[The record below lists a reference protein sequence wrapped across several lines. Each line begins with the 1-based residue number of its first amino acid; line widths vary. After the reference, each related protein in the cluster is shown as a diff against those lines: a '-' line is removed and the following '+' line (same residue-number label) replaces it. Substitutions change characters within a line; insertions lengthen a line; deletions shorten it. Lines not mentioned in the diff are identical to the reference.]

1 MVAFFNGLLI
11 NLNMKKF
18 SLAFLLLVLFT
29 SNSLFAQKNLV
40 LNGGFE
46 DDFFGWN
53 NGGGAQQTPWDFK
66 SGKNSCAIVT
76 ANTDNWVGIDQT
88 VRIPKKVQDIEFSAW
103 IKTNNVVKGK
113 NDWDG
118 AVFTIV
124 FLDGDDKDMTSQDV
138 NIARLTGY
146 TPWTLYKKTIKMPDK
161 AYSFKI
167 LLAMGNASGT
177 LLVDDV
183 AAVKVD

>member
-1 MVAFFNGLLI
+1 
-11 NLNMKKF
+11 MKN
-18 SLAFLLLVLFT
+18 FLLAACAIVLFC

-53 NGGGAQQTPWDFK
+53 NGGVAQQTPWNFK

-76 ANTDNWVGIDQT
+76 NNADNWIGIDQT
-88 VRIPKKVQDIEFSAW
+88 VRIPKKAQDLEFSAW
-103 IKTNNVVKGK
+103 LKTTNVVKGK
-113 NDWDG
+113 DDWDG
-118 AVFTIV
+118 AIFTVVFV
-124 FLDGDDKDMTSQDV
+124 DVSDKEMPNQSI
-138 NIARLTGY
+138 NIARLTGSND
-146 TPWTLYKKTIKMPDK
+146 WAIYKKTLKIPDK

>member
-1 MVAFFNGLLI
+1 MKTLL
-11 NLNMKKF
+11 
-18 SLAFLLLVLFT
+18 LAFCTLVLFT
-29 SNSLFAQKNLV
+29 PVSLFAQKNLV

-46 DDFFGWN
+46 DEFFGWN
-53 NGGGAQQTPWDFK
+53 NNGGAQQTPWNFK

-76 ANTDNWVGIDQT
+76 PNTDNWVGIDQT

-103 IKTNNVVKGK
+103 IKTTNVVKGK

-118 AVFTIV
+118 AIFTVV
-124 FLDGDDKDMTSQDV
+124 FLDGDDKEINSQDV
-138 NIARLTGY
+138 NIARLTGSND
-146 TPWTLYKKTIKMPDK
+146 WAVYKKTIKMPEK

>member
-1 MVAFFNGLLI
+1 
-11 NLNMKKF
+11 MKTIL
-18 SLAFLLLVLFT
+18 LAFCTLVFLAP
-29 SNSLFAQKNLV
+29 NSLLAQKNLV

-53 NGGGAQQTPWDFK
+53 NNGGAQQTPWNFK

-76 ANTDNWVGIDQT
+76 TNTDNWVGIDQT

-103 IKTNNVVKGK
+103 MKTTNVIKGK

-118 AVFTIV
+118 AIFTIV
-124 FLDGDDKDMTSQDV
+124 FLDVDDKEIKSQDV
-138 NIARLTGY
+138 NIARLTGS
-146 TPWTLYKKTIKMPDK
+146 TDWTLYNKTIKMPEK

-177 LLVDDV
+177 MLVDDV

>member
-1 MVAFFNGLLI
+1 MKSFLVALSALA
-11 NLNMKKF
+11 LF
-18 SLAFLLLVLFT
+18 S
-29 SNSLFAQKNLV
+29 SNSLFGQKNLV

-53 NGGGAQQTPWDFK
+53 NNGGARQTPWNFK

-76 ANTDNWVGIDQT
+76 PNADNWVGIDQT
-88 VRIPKKVQDIEFSAW
+88 IRIPKKVQDIEFSAW
-103 IKTNNVVKGK
+103 IKTTNVIKGK

-118 AVFTIV
+118 AIFTIV
-124 FLDGDDKDMTSQDV
+124 FLDGDDKEITNQGV
-138 NIARLTGY
+138 NIAKLTGNND
-146 TPWTLYKKTIKMPDK
+146 WTLYKKTIKMPDK

>member
-1 MVAFFNGLLI
+1 MKNFLFILCTAVLL
-11 NLNMKKF
+11 
-18 SLAFLLLVLFT
+18 APG
-29 SNSLFAQKNLV
+29 SLFAQKNLV

-46 DDFFGWN
+46 DEFFGWN
-53 NGGGAQQTPWDFK
+53 NGGGARQTPWDFK

-103 IKTNNVVKGK
+103 IKTTNVVKGK

-118 AVFTIV
+118 AIFTIV
-124 FLDGDDKDMTSQDV
+124 FLDVADKDMSGQDV
-138 NIARLTGY
+138 NIARLTGGND
-146 TPWTLYKKTIKMPDK
+146 WTFYKKTIKMPDK

>member
-1 MVAFFNGLLI
+1 MKNFLLAFFT
-11 NLNMKKF
+11 
-18 SLAFLLLVLFT
+18 LVLFAP
-29 SNSLFAQKNLV
+29 NSLFAQKNLV

-46 DDFFGWN
+46 DEFFGWN

-76 ANTDNWVGIDQT
+76 TNTDNWVGIDQT

-103 IKTNNVVKGK
+103 IKTTNVLKGK

-118 AVFTIV
+118 AIFTIV

-138 NIARLTGY
+138 NIARLTGGNA
-146 TPWTLYKKTIKMPDK
+146 WTLYKKTIKMPEK

-177 LLVDDV
+177 MLVDDV

>member
-1 MVAFFNGLLI
+1 MAFFDDLLI
-11 NLNMKKF
+11 NQNMKNIALVF
-18 SLAFLLLVLFT
+18 CALALLVP
-29 SNSLFAQKNLV
+29 NSLLAQKNLV

-46 DDFFGWN
+46 DEFFGWN
-53 NGGGAQQTPWDFK
+53 NNRGAQQTPWNFK

-88 VRIPKKVQDIEFSAW
+88 VRIPKKAQDIAFSAW
-103 IKTNNVVKGK
+103 IKTINVVKGK
-113 NDWDG
+113 DDWDG
-118 AVFTIV
+118 AIFTIA
-124 FLDGDDKDMTSQDV
+124 FLDGDDKEITSQGV
-138 NIARLTGY
+138 SIARLTGSND
-146 TPWTLYKKTIKMPDK
+146 WTLYNKTIKMPEK

>member
-1 MVAFFNGLLI
+1 
-11 NLNMKKF
+11 MKN
-18 SLAFLLLVLFT
+18 FLLAVFVLVLCN

-46 DDFFGWN
+46 DEFFGWN
-53 NGGGAQQTPWDFK
+53 NNGGARQTPWDFK

-76 ANTDNWVGIDQT
+76 KNTDNWMGIDQT
-88 VRIPKKVQDIEFSAW
+88 VRIPKKVQDIEFSSW
-103 IKTNNVVKGK
+103 IKTTNVVKGK

-118 AVFTIV
+118 AIFTVV
-124 FLDGDDKDMTSQDV
+124 FLDGDDKEITSQSV
-138 NIARLTGY
+138 NIAKLTGNND
-146 TPWTLYKKTIKMPDK
+146 WALYKKTIKMPDK